1 MSNSQEDAF
10 GAPPSLARQRFF
22 FDRYDGAVRADAAG
36 VELEG
41 LEAAQDE
48 ARRVLAAMLGEARS
62 NLLARSFVVV
72 VRGAAG
78 AELFK
83 ATLSLTIEPAGRVG
97 AR

>member
-1 MSNSQEDAF
+1 MPNSQEDAF
-10 GAPPSLARQRFF
+10 GAPPGLARQRFF
-22 FDRYDGAVRADAAG
+22 FDRYNDGAVTPDHAG

-48 ARRVLAAMLGEARS
+48 ARRALAGMLADARS

-72 VRGAAG
+72 ARGAAG

-83 ATLSLTIEPAGRVG
+83 ATLQLTIEPAE
-97 AR
+97 AAP